1 MLLVF
6 LADKLDVMSS
16 QSLISALQ
24 SVVSLSEKA
33 VTASEKAMEAA
44 SVASIQANSA
54 LAAGRLALEI
64 ERSRRSHTVTSSTE
78 SLATRPGIQ
87 DEAVVQ
93 NELSVMP
100 RNEDSSSVPA
110 TSSNCVN
117 CQREGCLKGKY
128 LINFQKPFI
137 GRKVRL
143 VGSNWSEEMKS
154 RIGLVEGFGD
164 GFLRLQW
171 FGKGKVKKFWP
182 VVERNQV
189 GEFQFQF
196 CCDEDPS
203 FRTISPEPSSPPTPT
218 PPPSSSARVGRFV
231 GQFVTHYE
239 DSYIGLTVRYCGVSG
254 VGKNWTEEK
263 KSRVGVIEGFE
274 SGYLQLKWTGEE
286 KIKKFL
292 LTNSTDSGLE
302 YQFRFCEHESQ
313 SVEQH
318 RAGDT
323 SCQYCRSEENYKLK
337 SIKI

>member
-1 MLLVF
+1 MSFSLLLLVF
-6 LADKLDVMSS
+6 LTDKLDVMSS

-33 VTASEKAMEAA
+33 VAASEEAMAA
-44 SVASIQANSA
+44 ARLASIQANSA
-54 LAAGRLALEI
+54 LAAGRLALQLES
-64 ERSRRSHTVTSSTE
+64 SRRSSTE
-78 SLATRPGIQ
+78 SLATRPKLQ
-87 DEAVVQ
+87 DEAVVE
-93 NELSVMP
+93 NELNVTS
-100 RNEDSSSVPA
+100 RSEESSSVPV
-110 TSSNCVN
+110 TSSSCVN
-117 CQREGCLKGKY
+117 CQKEGCLRGKY
-128 LINFQKPFI
+128 LINFQKSFI

-154 RIGLVEGFGD
+154 RIGMVEGFED

-171 FGKGKVKKFWP
+171 FGKGKVKKIWP

-203 FRTISPEPSSPPTPT
+203 FRTISPQPTSTPTAT
-218 PPPSSSARVGRFV
+218 PPPSSARVGRYL

-254 VGKNWTEEK
+254 VGKNWTEERK
-263 KSRVGVIEGFE
+263 NRVGVIEGFE

-302 YQFRFCEHESQ
+302 YQFRFCERETQ
-313 SVEQH
+313 TVEQQ

-323 SCQYCRSEENYKLK
+323 ACQYCRSEEN
-337 SIKI
+337 